1 MQFRLD
7 GINSNV
13 PLNGTNFDNGPTTIF
28 SADNLGDGDH
38 QLFVYIISLEQNGTV
53 AVDYFEYAIALLQS
67 VTRVIF

>member
-13 PLNGTNFDNGPTTIF
+13 PLTGTNFDNGHTTVFI
-28 SADNLGDGDH
+28 ADNLGDGDH

-53 AVDYFEYAIALLQS
+53 AVDYFEYVIPSLHS